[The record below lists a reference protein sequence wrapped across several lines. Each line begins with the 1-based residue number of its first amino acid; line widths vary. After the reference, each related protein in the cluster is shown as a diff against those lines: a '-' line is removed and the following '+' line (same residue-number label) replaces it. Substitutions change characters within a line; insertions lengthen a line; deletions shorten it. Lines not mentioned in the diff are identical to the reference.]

1 MLSGVPK
8 LWSETIDGHRRA
20 VREAAVSAAAAL
32 LSERGI
38 AGLTMSG
45 IAERAGIGRATL
57 YKHFPDVEAVLV
69 AWHESHVEHHLQL
82 LGRVRDHVTDP
93 GARIEAVLTT
103 YAHAV
108 HHQGSSSAAALLH
121 EKDHVADA
129 RRRLAGF
136 VRELLEESVA
146 HGAVRDDVPTDELTA
161 YCLSAVNA
169 AASLTDDEGID
180 RLIHLIMGGLRR
192 QPITRR

>member
-1 MLSGVPK
+1 MPK

-32 LSERGI
+32 VSERGL

-69 AWHESHVEHHLQL
+69 AWHESHVERHLQL
-82 LGRVRDHVTDP
+82 LEAVRDRVPDP
-93 GARIEAVLTT
+93 GARIEAALTA

-108 HHQGSSSAAALLH
+108 HHQGSSNLAALLH
-121 EKDHVADA
+121 QKDHVVDA
-129 RRRLAGF
+129 RRHLAGF
-136 VRELLEESVA
+136 VQELLVEAVA
-146 HGAVRDDVPTDELTA
+146 HGAVRDDVPAGELTA
-161 YCLSAVNA
+161 YCLSAVDA
-169 AASLTDDEGID
+169 AAAPTVDDDGIA
-180 RLIHLIMGGLRR
+180 RLVQLIMSGLRGD
-192 QPITRR
+192 T